1 MILNIQKKKE
11 KIPLIFKQFKL
22 YDNKKPELWRHEMNS
37 TLVQIHRN
45 QSVKQFS
52 STKISWANRRV
63 ETVIQLTSIKA
74 KAWDKKNK

>member
-37 TLVQIHRN
+37 NTGADTQEPEC
-45 QSVKQFS
+45 Q
-52 STKISWANRRV
+52 
-63 ETVIQLTSIKA
+63 TV
-74 KAWDKKNK
+74 